1 MTKNKTPARK
11 HESTTGALLCIAL
24 AAMIPFAL
32 ALHDKKERE
41 AYAASPEGK
50 AFIASLPYADAAK
63 GIYQPKGKPAHDCQT
78 HKPSP
83 DGAMIYVQCEK

>member
-11 HESTTGALLCIAL
+11 HESAT
-24 AAMIPFAL
+24 
-32 ALHDKKERE
+32 
-41 AYAASPEGK
+41 AASGKDASRTIQTRSLADPDPYKASESPLLNNPEWGVQLK
-50 AFIASLPYADAAK
+50 P
-63 GIYQPKGKPAHDCQT
+63 QPAHNYQT